1 MSESLLSGTKG
12 VLVTETRSPYFL
24 RWMSKKANM
33 QATALEIDALMA
45 LSLNDADIVQP
56 TTHCDVK
63 QHHRP
68 QPTPL

>member
-1 MSESLLSGTKG
+1 
-12 VLVTETRSPYFL
+12 
-24 RWMSKKANM
+24 MSKKANM